1 MAVLVHHIA
10 QLIVALV
17 EVWLCYQLLFATVI
31 DKDALGPIEKC
42 AIWINILGVGIL
54 LASNRNGAFFS
65 RLMFIFCIVVTW
77 LFVVGI
83 VRDKIFLSLGIII
96 SYYAITALLD
106 LLFAFGSLHFFKN
119 RFENIIYFKARSL
132 HQIIIFM
139 CSRIIVTLI
148 IHQISK
154 TKEIKNNI
162 REYKNIILGISIALC
177 IVLRQYQVIL
187 DGMII
192 GEQRMSS
199 KSGFSLLV
207 VIIILIIL
215 EVVLLKNKIVQKENM
230 YLTLKDKITEQ
241 MYQELLQS
249 NEKHRQLS
257 HDVKNHFLILS
268 KYEKEGDLENIH
280 NYLEE
285 LNQEYI
291 YSENKIWTGNKV
303 LDFLLNQKKS
313 MAEQKDIEFLIST
326 TVALKLPFSMS
337 EICSLFGNL
346 LDNSIEA
353 CERID
358 IGKRWI
364 RVRMNKK
371 EGLFFIEIV
380 NSIKDL
386 PSEESGKLIS
396 TKPEKDVH
404 GYGLKCVQRIVDKYE
419 GILEYHMDTNQF
431 QIDITFFNM

>member
-1 MAVLVHHIA
+1 MTVLVHHIA
-10 QLIVALV
+10 QLIVALA
-17 EVWLCYQLLFATVI
+17 EVWLCYQLLFVTVI
-31 DKDALGPIEKC
+31 NKDAIETIGKC

-65 RLMFIFCIVVTW
+65 RLMFIFCIAVTW

-119 RFENIIYFKARSL
+119 QFENIIYFEAKSL
-132 HQIIIFM
+132 HQISIFI
-139 CSRIIVTLI
+139 CSRIIVILI

-154 TKEIKNNI
+154 TKEVKNNI
-162 REYKNIILGISIALC
+162 KEYKNIIFGISIALC

-187 DGMII
+187 DEMVL
-192 GEQRMSS
+192 GEQRMRPQ
-199 KSGFSLLV
+199 SGFSLLI
-207 VIIILIIL
+207 VIIILVMM
-215 EVVLLKNKIVQKENM
+215 EMVLLKNKVVQKENM
-230 YLTLKDKITEQ
+230 YLALKDKVTEQ

-249 NEKHRQLS
+249 NEKNRQLT

-268 KYEKEGDLENIH
+268 KYEKEGDLENLH
-280 NYLEE
+280 NYLGE

-291 YSENKIWTGNKV
+291 CSENKIWTGNKV

-313 MAEQKDIEFLIST
+313 IAEQKEIEFHIST
-326 TVALKLPFSMS
+326 TVALGLPFSMS

-346 LDNSIEA
+346 LDNCIEA

-364 RVRMNKK
+364 QVRMNKK

-386 PSEESGKLIS
+386 PLEENGKLIS
-396 TKPEKDVH
+396 TKAEKDVH

-419 GILEYHMDTNQF
+419 GILGCHIDTDQF